1 MAMKTI
7 LAATDLS
14 PGSARVAAAACALAR
29 PMDSHLV
36 LLHVIVPP
44 AVPLTGVGFAV
55 AQVRSMMAAL
65 EKRAARRL
73 EALGRRCEAQLGR
86 RVSVALREGDPAVLI
101 LGKAEKIRAGCVVLG
116 THGHTAAY
124 DLLIG
129 STTQAVLR
137 RAKCP
142 VHVVPVRPAGR
153 KR

>member
-1 MAMKTI
+1 MKTI
-7 LAATDLS
+7 LAALDLS
-14 PGSARVAAAACALAR
+14 PGSGRVCAAACALAR
-29 PMDSHLV
+29 PLDSHLV

-55 AQVRSMMAAL
+55 SQVRSMMAAL

-86 RVSVALREGDPAVLI
+86 HVSVALREGDPAALI
-101 LGKAEKIRAGCVVLG
+101 LGKAGTIRAGCIVLG
-116 THGHTAAY
+116 SHGHTAAY

-137 RAKCP
+137 RSKCP
-142 VHVVPVRPAGR
+142 VHVVPMRPAGP